1 MCTLL
6 SPYQTRLPRVV
17 DFPHDFKVSYN
28 EYLGTYNL
36 VTHVLEPWALKQPN
50 HNALIFTDGKVTETM
65 TYSELLTQADQLA
78 SSLSHRGL
86 PAPKCAIVI
95 LPKIKPWWVINTAAS
110 LTETIISPGSLMLSE
125 KDILYRLKM
134 CEADAIFCDISTM
147 RKIERST
154 KHIPWRI
161 LTDETEEE
169 EIKALPK
176 DWVSYHSILDEG
188 KGMKPIRKKFN
199 GHSIAQLFF
208 TSGTTGHPKMVPHTQ
223 FGYGMGHM
231 VTAREWLNLQPEDI
245 MWNVSDLGWGKSAYS
260 NLYAPLLSGCT
271 SFIHKMPKFDSK
283 TVLKTLEEVPI
294 SVICLPPTAYRAIVQ
309 EDLSKFKPKNLKRCA
324 SAGEPLTEE
333 VQNFWK
339 EKTGIWIQEGY
350 GQSEGTISCFTTP
363 EMKVKPGFTGKPTY
377 GFHLKATSRIL
388 FWTPNLNELGPN
400 EVGQIAYDLKRGW
413 PYGLFKGD
421 NAFVDE
427 EGYVC
432 CVGRNDDIIK
442 TAGYVIRN
450 ILIMFGLTSYRVGPF
465 EVESAL
471 IEHPAVIESA
481 VVGSPDKERGHVIK
495 AFVVLREDYKESIK
509 TEEGYSALVKE
520 LKDFVKN
527 VTAPYKYPRK
537 IEFVDDLPKTN
548 SGKIRRIEL
557 RERERKLNK
566 KD

>member
-1 MCTLL
+1 MKCLVKAHFNSL
-6 SPYQTRLPRVV
+6 IKACIH
-17 DFPHDFKVSYN
+17 FPHDFKVSYN

-223 FGYGMGHM
+223 VG
-231 VTAREWLNLQPEDI
+231 EWLNLQPEDI
-245 MWNVSDLGWGKSAYS
+245 MWNVSDLGWAKSAYS
-260 NLYAPLLSGCT
+260 NLFAPLLSGST

-283 TVLKTLEEVPI
+283 TVLKTLEEIPI

-350 GQSEGTISCFTTP
+350 GQSEGTISCFTSP
-363 EMKVKPGFTGKPTY
+363 GMKVKPGFIGKPTY
-377 GFHLKATSRIL
+377 GFDLKIL
-388 FWTPNLNELGPN
+388 DSDLKELGPN
-400 EVGQIAYDLKRGW
+400 EVGQIAYDLKRSW
-413 PYGLFKGD
+413 PYGLFKGYYKNEELNNKVFVKGYFLTGD
-421 NAFVDE
+421 NAFIDE
-427 EGYVC
+427 EGYVY

-442 TAGYVIRN
+442 TAGYK
-450 ILIMFGLTSYRVGPF
+450 VGPF

-527 VTAPYKYPRK
+527 

-548 SGKIRRIEL
+548 SDKY
-557 RERERKLNK
+557 
-566 KD
+566 